1 MNIKPILDNWEIPC
15 IETIRTTER
24 RVLAEHPI
32 PGRQGSLFQDLG
44 TRPAAITITG
54 SLAGDEMRD
63 EFLQT
68 VREKFQAGEPM
79 TFTADITTA
88 TQIQYVVIEDLLFAE
103 VAGSPDSFR
112 YTILLRE
119 SPPPPPPGGLPDLDS
134 DLLDQ
139 AQGLVGDIGDLT
151 NILDTLGSIPDFG
164 NPVPPL
170 QSSLDQFENVTSGLS
185 DATGGLRDLFGI
197 SE

>member
-1 MNIKPILDNWEIPC
+1 MNIKPILDSWEIPR
-15 IETIRTTER
+15 IESIRIRER
-24 RVLAEHPI
+24 RVWAEHPI
-32 PGRQGSLFQDLG
+32 PGRQGSVFQDLG
-44 TRPAAITITG
+44 TRPAAIVITG

-63 EFLQT
+63 EFLET
-68 VREKFQAGEPM
+68 VREKFQAGEPV

-88 TQIQYVVIEDLLFAE
+88 TQIQYVVIEDLQFAE

-112 YTILLRE
+112 YTIVLRE
-119 SPPPPPPGGLPDLDS
+119 SPPPPPDGAPDLDA

-139 AQGLVGDIGDLT
+139 AQGLIGDIGDLT
-151 NILDTLGSIPDFG
+151 NILDALGSIPDFG

-170 QSSLDQFENVTSGLS
+170 QSSLDQFENVASGLS
-185 DATGGLRDLFGI
+185 EATTTLRNLFGI